1 MRKRILSLI
10 LMIVIIMSII
20 SIGTFSVSAETSD
33 YYTYTI
39 NDGEATITDVDTS
52 ISGDVIIPSTLG
64 GYPVTCIGKDAFGFC
79 LNVTSV
85 EIPDGVTTIDK
96 LAFQK
101 CSAAKINIP
110 SSVTKIG
117 NYAFSDCVQLG
128 VIDIPSSV
136 TSIGDGV
143 FYECGNLIRITVEK
157 NNAYYS
163 SDEYGVLFNKNKT
176 ELIQYPAGN
185 TRSSYSVPKGVT
197 SLDSWAFY
205 VSKNLKVI
213 ELPDTVTS
221 IGEAAFRFCTS
232 LKNINIPNGVTSI
245 SACTFEQCQSLTSI
259 KIPEGVTSIGDI
271 AFWFC
276 GSLKS
281 IELPKSLKNIVE
293 SAFSCCDSLTDV
305 YYSGSKA
312 DWNKIYIDKGNE
324 PLISANMHYNLG
336 IGTNQSASKSNATE
350 KNNSSSATLISVN
363 GEVESTEDTTVASL
377 YDVGEI
383 DNVSVNSQNS
393 TVEPEKKD
401 NKTVLIFST
410 VAAVVILAVAA
421 AIIAYKTKNK
431 EKV

>member
-1 MRKRILSLI
+1 MIKRILSLI
-10 LMIVIIMSII
+10 LMIVIIISII
-20 SIGTFSVSAETSD
+20 SIETFSVSAETSD

-276 GSLKS
+276 GSLKT
-281 IELPKSLKNIVE
+281 
-293 SAFSCCDSLTDV
+293 SAP
-305 YYSGSKA
+305 
-312 DWNKIYIDKGNE
+312 I
-324 PLISANMHYNLG
+324 
-336 IGTNQSASKSNATE
+336 
-350 KNNSSSATLISVN
+350 
-363 GEVESTEDTTVASL
+363 
-377 YDVGEI
+377 
-383 DNVSVNSQNS
+383 
-393 TVEPEKKD
+393 
-401 NKTVLIFST
+401 
-410 VAAVVILAVAA
+410 
-421 AIIAYKTKNK
+421 
-431 EKV
+431 

>member
-157 NNAYYS
+157 KQCL
-163 SDEYGVLFNKNKT
+163 LFK
-176 ELIQYPAGN
+176 
-185 TRSSYSVPKGVT
+185 
-197 SLDSWAFY
+197 
-205 VSKNLKVI
+205 
-213 ELPDTVTS
+213 
-221 IGEAAFRFCTS
+221 
-232 LKNINIPNGVTSI
+232 
-245 SACTFEQCQSLTSI
+245 
-259 KIPEGVTSIGDI
+259 
-271 AFWFC
+271 
-276 GSLKS
+276 
-281 IELPKSLKNIVE
+281 
-293 SAFSCCDSLTDV
+293 
-305 YYSGSKA
+305 
-312 DWNKIYIDKGNE
+312 
-324 PLISANMHYNLG
+324 
-336 IGTNQSASKSNATE
+336 
-350 KNNSSSATLISVN
+350 
-363 GEVESTEDTTVASL
+363 
-377 YDVGEI
+377 
-383 DNVSVNSQNS
+383 
-393 TVEPEKKD
+393 
-401 NKTVLIFST
+401 
-410 VAAVVILAVAA
+410 
-421 AIIAYKTKNK
+421 
-431 EKV
+431 